1 MMQSAHAPE
10 GHSPDLLVSSPW
22 SLSLGQM
29 HRKCLIAFWGG
40 GVRERRNE
48 PISNLLWMRNTSR
61 GMQ

>member
-29 HRKCLIAFWGG
+29 HSKCLIAFGG
-40 GVRERRNE
+40 GGWGFRRE
-48 PISNLLWMRNTSR
+48 
-61 GMQ
+61 GMSQ